1 MGGIATTLRSP
12 PGSSFRAGVLTS
24 AALLGRYSSLRS
36 AFEPVQFPPSL
47 DKKARPPFG
56 VAFLFLEMGGIAFQS
71 PTSCRLLSG
80 RLRRYSAFPG
90 RIYAPTVQFLEASL
104 WNTPLK
110 SKKPPDWVVFCFLE
124 MGGIALRSGPPAL
137 SLQAALDGLRRPP
150 WRLIFAFAQRH
161 LTINSPHLSIKKQ
174 GHPLGWPCFFWR
186 WGELN
191 PRPEV

>member
-1 MGGIATTLRSP
+1 
-12 PGSSFRAGVLTS
+12 
-24 AALLGRYSSLRS
+24 
-36 AFEPVQFPPSL
+36 
-47 DKKARPPFG
+47 
-56 VAFLFLEMGGIAFQS
+56 MGGIAFQS

-124 MGGIALRSGPPAL
+124 MGGIATTLRSPPGSSFRAGVLTSAALLGRSSSLRSAFEPVQFPPSLDKKVRPPFGVALLFLEMGGIALRSGPPAL

-161 LTINSPHLSIKKQ
+161 LTINSPHLSIKK
-174 GHPLGWPCFFWR
+174 
-186 WGELN
+186 
-191 PRPEV
+191 